1 MPARFTGPAFL
12 YDDANNEIIGLRSG
26 TMRNV
31 SPIIESSFSENLQG
45 TNVEVFK
52 RCLSINAL
60 CEGEVRALFPDDAV
74 LFWPKNTSWSFQW
87 LYTVFTDDD
96 LPHEMKD
103 GWLIL
108 CSMAAAK
115 VLVDRFPKHFV
126 IVVDDGTAKRND
138 WYLSGSRRNHVAV
151 ISEALDITQTFQ
163 CLSAAFSN
171 NLLWENDMDR
181 AVFHGGRVD
190 ELIALCDKSNM
201 LPGFLCI
208 TDTGF
213 NLVHS
218 SRENEAPNNV
228 YRFLIKNGCYEKNE
242 MERLGTIVLGGDI
255 EERNRAF
262 VVCQPT
268 GGNPCLNL
276 HFPIYIDGAYLFHIT
291 LAVETGANDNVA
303 FARFQKFCR
312 RAETIFSRYWQT
324 TLKSA
329 DPIHRALI
337 GLISGAQLSRDY
349 LETQF
354 AQTKIPEAKGFR
366 LLAVEGNPAD
376 AMRGHASVIEALK
389 KHYGG
394 HVHYFVFG
402 QYMLFLLYSL
412 SNGSSAL
419 SLRKTIGIV
428 RAEICNK
435 YDFSVGISQYFRDIQ
450 KIGFAFRQ
458 VDESL
463 KHKALYDCVY
473 HASNIET
480 AGKAADVYP
489 IEYALE
495 LMIVNGRTPRD
506 LIDYSLSCSLVEDV
520 AADSKETGIDLPALL
535 WTYLI
540 NERNASKT
548 AELLYVHRNTVIYHI
563 KKIEDKYDV
572 SFDDP
577 MIRSRIRL
585 DFIWYFNRQAQE
597 GEITHSEGL

>member
-1 MPARFTGPAFL
+1 MMKNSSA
-12 YDDANNEIIGLRSG
+12 
-26 TMRNV
+26 
-31 SPIIESSFSENLQG
+31 IIETGLSAKLQEA
-45 TNVEVFK
+45 NVEVLK
-52 RCLSINAL
+52 RSSSLNML
-60 CEGEVRALFPDDAV
+60 CEGEIRALFHDDTV
-74 LFWPKNTSWSFQW
+74 IYWPNNTSWSFQW
-87 LYTVFTDDD
+87 LHAVFAGDD
-96 LPHEMKD
+96 LPYEVKK
-103 GWLIL
+103 GWLVL

-115 VLVDRFPKHFV
+115 VLVDRFPKHFFV
-126 IVVDDGTAKRND
+126 VVDDGSARRD
-138 WYLSGSRRNHVAV
+138 GWYLSGSRRNRVSV
-151 ISEALDITQTFQ
+151 ISGELDIDEVFRR
-163 CLSAAFSN
+163 LSVAFSN
-171 NLLWENDMDR
+171 NLLWENDMER
-181 AVFHGGRVD
+181 VVFHGGRVE

-213 NLVHS
+213 NLVHCS
-218 SRENEAPNNV
+218 IKGKAPNNV
-228 YRFLIKNGCYEKNE
+228 YRFLVKNGCYERDE
-242 MERLGTIVLGGDI
+242 IERLGSVVLGGAA

-262 VVCQPT
+262 VVCPPT
-268 GGNPCLNL
+268 VKNSCLNL
-276 HFPIYIDGAYLFHIT
+276 HFPIYIDGAYLLHIT
-291 LAVETGANDNVA
+291 LAVDASANDVVA

-337 GLISGAQLSRDY
+337 GLISGAQLSHDY

-354 AQTKIPEAKGFR
+354 SQTKIPQAKGFR

-376 AMRGHASVIEALK
+376 AARGHVSVIDALK
-389 KHYGG
+389 KRYNG

-402 QYMLFLLYSL
+402 PYMLFLLFSL
-412 SNGSSAL
+412 SSGSSAL
-419 SLRKTIGIV
+419 SLRKTLEIV
-428 RAEICNK
+428 RVEICDK
-435 YDFSVGISQYFRDIQ
+435 FGFSVGISQYFRDIQ
-450 KIGFAFRQ
+450 KIGFAYRQ
-458 VDESL
+458 VEESL
-463 KHKALYDCVY
+463 KHKDLYDCVY

-495 LMIVNGRTPRD
+495 LMVVNGRMPRD
-506 LIDYSLSCSLVEDV
+506 LMDYSLSCSLVEDI

-585 DFIWYFNRQAQE
+585 DFIWYFNRQAHE
-597 GEITHSEGL
+597 GEIMHSEGL